1 MKIMTPEM
9 KDQLNIQMKELAK
22 AKNWRGI
29 EELMLPY
36 SETTGL
42 CTTRYQLYTDEQFPV
57 LQGGGTDGKYLYFA
71 HMTWVKDGVQT
82 GIICKYDPETG
93 ELFDVFIDAL

>member
-1 MKIMTPEM
+1 MNIMTPE
-9 KDQLNIQMKELAK
+9 KRDELNVQMKALAA
-22 AKNWRGI
+22 AKDWRGV
-29 EELMLPY
+29 EALMMPY
-36 SETTGL
+36 SETIGL

-82 GIICKYDPETG
+82 GIICKYDPEIG
-93 ELFDVFIDAL
+93 RAHV